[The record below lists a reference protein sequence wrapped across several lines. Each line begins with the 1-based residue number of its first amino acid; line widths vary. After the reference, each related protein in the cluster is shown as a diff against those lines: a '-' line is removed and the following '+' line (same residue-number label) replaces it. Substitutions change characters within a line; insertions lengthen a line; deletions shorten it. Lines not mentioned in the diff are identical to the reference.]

1 MSLVGQA
8 DIPEELRAIEREIDA
23 HHLLNPLT
31 QRPFAEAAWYFLA
44 FCEELMIREIIQEKE
59 GALHEH
65 RAMADNLIV
74 HAKIPLQW
82 LARACPPGGTVPRT
96 FSDELYE
103 AAWKFSELSMEY
115 LSFES
120 AFTYATMGLVS
131 ITVTG
136 NRLKTAGPMRSDT
149 QYDAYDRFIDLQ
161 KTSDETL
168 ADSSFSERIVA
179 SVRVRDDWFDYDLNP
194 KIVRIGLEAL
204 GPHISSRFG
213 LPKDWKLPRF
223 TIHDFERVATVLW
236 VIAFIHFQARVT
248 AALSGCKGIGFSRAL
263 IIMEKSELIN
273 RLRRYS
279 GVNDSSLTAI
289 LEDLTYGSRGQA
301 NPDPALQPIVALNNS
316 QIAISPNIVLNSS
329 MERNLTVLLN
339 RLPEEKKAY
348 SKLSKDRETSSRNKI
363 KSDLSNFGLRF
374 WSGQVTPWGASS
386 DIDLAI
392 ISDQEKCCLVLEL
405 KSFIAPA
412 EAREI
417 RDRSEEIRRG
427 IEQICKRMQMHS
439 ISPASL
445 EERLGITRDYD
456 LGWAVASDTSIGA
469 AYVQDQEVP
478 VVNTNH
484 LISYL
489 KKDQKLARCL
499 KWLRE
504 RRYLPREDVDYQA
517 VEIEAT
523 IGKWILE
530 WYGLRMLKE
539 DL

>member
-1 MSLVGQA
+1 MSSVGQA

-65 RAMADNLIV
+65 RAMADKLIV

-301 NPDPALQPIVALNNS
+301 NPDPALQPIVALNNF

-339 RLPEEKKAY
+339 RLPEEKKVY

-363 KSDLSNFGLRF
+363 KSDLSNFELRF
-374 WSGQVTPWGASS
+374 WYGQVTPWGASS

-412 EAREI
+412 
-417 RDRSEEIRRG
+417 DRSEEIRRG
-427 IEQICKRMQMHS
+427 IEQIRKRMQMHS
-439 ISPASL
+439 ISPAPL
-445 EERLGITRDYD
+445 EERLGITCDYD

-523 IGKWILE
+523 IGKWLLE